1 MIKGVNRQVLE
12 IKDTGCEYFTQ
23 ALFFVDP
30 KFSTLPEKTLREKA
44 EASLKDP
51 PGVPV
56 SKKQKA
62 LKIILKITN
71 IAAAAR
77 SSTMAFLSRGRNCAA
92 TSRWTR
98 QTSSALQ
105 TEGRLA
111 LALTMMLTAF
121 ARSAALST

>member
-71 IAAAAR
+71 IAAAAPVPQYALL
-77 SSTMAFLSRGRNCAA
+77 SSRFFFQYDRR
-92 TSRWTR
+92 
-98 QTSSALQ
+98 
-105 TEGRLA
+105 
-111 LALTMMLTAF
+111 
-121 ARSAALST
+121 

>member
-56 SKKQKA
+56 SKKQKS

-71 IAAAAR
+71 IAAAAGAGAAIC
-77 SSTMAFLSRGRNCAA
+77 AFIK
-92 TSRWTR
+92 
-98 QTSSALQ
+98 
-105 TEGRLA
+105 
-111 LALTMMLTAF
+111 
-121 ARSAALST
+121 

>member
-1 MIKGVNRQVLE
+1 MTKILRCAVKSV
-12 IKDTGCEYFTQ
+12 TQ

-71 IAAAAR
+71 IAAAAGAGAAIC
-77 SSTMAFLSRGRNCAA
+77 AFIK
-92 TSRWTR
+92 
-98 QTSSALQ
+98 
-105 TEGRLA
+105 
-111 LALTMMLTAF
+111 
-121 ARSAALST
+121 

>member
-30 KFSTLPEKTLREKA
+30 KFSTLPEKKKKKKA

-51 PGVPV
+51 RGVPV

-62 LKIILKITN
+62 RNIILKITH
-71 IAAAAR
+71 IAAAAG
-77 SSTMAFLSRGRNCAA
+77 ACAA
-92 TSRWTR
+92 IC
-98 QTSSALQ
+98 
-105 TEGRLA
+105 
-111 LALTMMLTAF
+111 AF
-121 ARSAALST
+121 IK

>member
-30 KFSTLPEKTLREKA
+30 KFSTFTR
-44 EASLKDP
+44 KDPARKSRGVPQGP

-71 IAAAAR
+71 IAAAAGAGAAIC
-77 SSTMAFLSRGRNCAA
+77 AFIK
-92 TSRWTR
+92 
-98 QTSSALQ
+98 
-105 TEGRLA
+105 
-111 LALTMMLTAF
+111 
-121 ARSAALST
+121 

>member
-71 IAAAAR
+71 IAAAAG
-77 SSTMAFLSRGRNCAA
+77 AGHSRPK
-92 TSRWTR
+92 
-98 QTSSALQ
+98 AL
-105 TEGRLA
+105 RLC
-111 LALTMMLTAF
+111 F
-121 ARSAALST
+121 ASAAEDNMLYPAHFCWQ

>member
-71 IAAAAR
+71 IAAAAAPAPQYALL
-77 SSTMAFLSRGRNCAA
+77 SSSFFFQYDRR
-92 TSRWTR
+92 
-98 QTSSALQ
+98 
-105 TEGRLA
+105 
-111 LALTMMLTAF
+111 
-121 ARSAALST
+121 

>member
-62 LKIILKITN
+62 LKIILKITKHVPL
-71 IAAAAR
+71 
-77 SSTMAFLSRGRNCAA
+77 LSRI
-92 TSRWTR
+92 TSYSISF
-98 QTSSALQ
+98 QPA
-105 TEGRLA
+105 
-111 LALTMMLTAF
+111 ML
-121 ARSAALST
+121 RSIRH